1 MPVMMVAVYI
11 ISLPAWASLWP
22 RNKFLLQYQE
32 YVALAWV
39 SLNVLPIGITSKQ
52 KKTNQ
57 AAN

>member
-32 YVALAWV
+32 YVSLAWGLLECA
-39 SLNVLPIGITSKQ
+39 SDWNNIKA
-52 KKTNQ
+52 KKNLSGC
-57 AAN
+57 